1 MNWFDLI
8 KEWLRPVSR
17 LLVGIHKAQ
26 MLVNL
31 SPGWDNFSLTEQ
43 QHSVVQVHQAL
54 FLVKLG
60 SGGIHILG
68 CRRVNHY
75 CVFLNT
81 RKGLQKNKVKV
92 TQWKAFVIT
101 RESLWNQNN
110 TIASRWGIWR
120 ATGWTHICNH
130 CKRGFID
137 YTMFQDYHPARFKW
151 TLSKKTKKRQDQAD
165 ELVN

>member
-1 MNWFDLI
+1 MKYWRNW
-8 KEWLRPVSR
+8 W
-17 LLVGIHKAQ
+17 Q
-26 MLVNL
+26 
-31 SPGWDNFSLTEQ
+31 
-43 QHSVVQVHQAL
+43 
-54 FLVKLG
+54 
-60 SGGIHILG
+60 ILG

-75 CVFLNT
+75 CVFL
-81 RKGLQKNKVKV
+81 QKNKKKV

-101 RESLWNQNN
+101 RESFWNQNN

-151 TLSKKTKKRQDQAD
+151 TLSKKTKKRQWISFHPKSAKKESTATLSPPPTPTMKMRRRRRNHSTEGCMGKQRVWLDFGD
-165 ELVN
+165 VLLNKLVKAY